1 MPQTPGFLPEFQAG
15 MVKIRLLILCRP
27 ILSERRELPLDPSTS
42 AYQLL
47 ALTALS
53 GECSPD
59 AVSRLGI
66 RPSYGEK
73 LLTKLKEEGYI
84 KTHYRDRL
92 RGYRLTNKGKSSC
105 SQTTRSGSLFIWA
118 ATQTR
123 TAREAIIP
131 GGSGSSR
138 HPLSTPC
145 SYMQA

>member
-1 MPQTPGFLPEFQAG
+1 M
-15 MVKIRLLILCRP
+15 
-27 ILSERRELPLDPSTS
+27 DPSTS

-92 RGYRLTNKGKSSC
+92 RGYRLTNKGKKLLLTDNPERFSFYLGGN
-105 SQTTRSGSLFIWA
+105 TDTN
-118 ATQTR
+118 
-123 TAREAIIP
+123 REAIIP

>member
-1 MPQTPGFLPEFQAG
+1 M
-15 MVKIRLLILCRP
+15 
-27 ILSERRELPLDPSTS
+27 DPSTS

-92 RGYRLTNKGKSSC
+92 RGYRLTNKGKKLLLTDNPERFSFYLGGNTDTNRPRSDYPRRLRLQQVGC
-105 SQTTRSGSLFIWA
+105 RAYQHQTA
-118 ATQTR
+118 
-123 TAREAIIP
+123 
-131 GGSGSSR
+131 GG
-138 HPLSTPC
+138 
-145 SYMQA
+145 

>member
-1 MPQTPGFLPEFQAG
+1 M
-15 MVKIRLLILCRP
+15 
-27 ILSERRELPLDPSTS
+27 DPSTS

-92 RGYRLTNKGKSSC
+92 RGYRLTNKGKKNSAH
-105 SQTTRSGSLFIWA
+105 QTILDRFLFYLSGNTDTNRPRSDYPRRLRLQQASIGLRHALTCRRNGF
-118 ATQTR
+118 
-123 TAREAIIP
+123 P
-131 GGSGSSR
+131 G
-138 HPLSTPC
+138 
-145 SYMQA
+145 

>member
-1 MPQTPGFLPEFQAG
+1 M
-15 MVKIRLLILCRP
+15 
-27 ILSERRELPLDPSTS
+27 DPSTS

-92 RGYRLTNKGKSSC
+92 RGYRLTNRGKKLLL
-105 SQTTRSGSLFIWA
+105 TDNPERFLFYLSGSTDTNRPRSDYPRRLRL
-118 ATQTR
+118 QR
-123 TAREAIIP
+123 RLHPVRGEPPRRGGARYRHGQPHP
-131 GGSGSSR
+131 GPPGADGDHHR
-138 HPLSTPC
+138 HP
-145 SYMQA
+145 